1 MGGTSSPAGNPVG
14 VPVGFLIGEFVIYH
28 SMPRPLKTRLHAEAL
43 PVSRHG
49 AATLARCVGC
59 LPAAAPIVEH
69 PAGAHKSCHRLFCRR
84 CVRSMFRDSYAA
96 VLHRSPACPV
106 CRSDVQY
113 VYQLVRVASFWS
125 RFLSWLKL
133 WLRRMPLVSGPPRLL
148 ARANWKP
155 PRAGGAAAVG
165 SRPWSRDRFGR
176 RGL

>member
-1 MGGTSSPAGNPVG
+1 MGGTSSPAAPVG
-14 VPVGFLIGEFVIYH
+14 VPVGFLIGGFLIYH

-49 AATLARCVGC
+49 AATLARCVAC
-59 LPAAAPIVEH
+59 LPSAASIAVRH
-69 PAGAHKSCHRLFCRR
+69 AGAQKSCHRLFCRC

-96 VLHRSPACPV
+96 VLHRSPAWPV
-106 CRSDVQY
+106 CRCDVQY

-133 WLRRMPLVSGPPRLL
+133 WLRRMPLVSGPSRLL

-155 PRAGGAAAVG
+155 PRAGGAPGAG
-165 SRPWSRDRFGR
+165 SRPWSRGRFER